1 MNIKKKIISLK
12 DELIELRRDFHK
24 HPKLGFEGHRTSG
37 IITNYLEKCGLNV

>member
-24 HPKLGFEGHRTSG
+24 HPELGFKEYRTSE
-37 IITNYLEKCGLNV
+37 IVANYLEK